1 MGFTAAQHEQ
11 WCEKRRAEY
20 RESLQ
25 AHGGATNAARVKDE
39 DWSAWKPQNE
49 DSSQPTLNDAPT
61 SEPSYRTTDLRDYL
75 QLMVERSEVPE
86 AIFAYLRINAV
97 HERKFIRLVYSGVI
111 KDELDS
117 FVVRFEALRQNPSS
131 EYVFLSLILKI
142 QQLILDRDRPR
153 ESRDEAHVYSMY
165 I

>member
-1 MGFTAAQHEQ
+1 MPHDARSLGFTAGQHDQ
-11 WCEKRRAEY
+11 WGDKCRAEY
-20 RESLQ
+20 FESLQ
-25 AHGGATNAARVKDE
+25 AHGGPTNAARVKDG

-75 QLMVERSEVPE
+75 QFMVERSEVPE
-86 AIFAYLRINAV
+86 AVFADLRINAA

-117 FVVRFEALRQNPSS
+117 LVVRFEALRQNPSS
-131 EYVFLSLILKI
+131 EYVF
-142 QQLILDRDRPR
+142 
-153 ESRDEAHVYSMY
+153 
-165 I
+165 